1 MNVKNLILDA
11 ECFPP
16 DGSMRDSVFPASL
29 QNHEFIWDDHKDRD
43 RGEKR
48 NRSWANSSS
57 YGSGWGRSRG
67 ANGRNGHRAIQLL
80 AFCLWVL
87 DHPPLLSGNI
97 SYLPNMLACSILE
110 DHVIMAVCQHGW
122 VAEQSGQ
129 KLRGR
134 PRSVTNCR
142 GRGRVGRTLKQV
154 PEYLKTLLSYKLV
167 HITSSLGSLP
177 ALWSKNPMF
186 VLLYWCYFFS
196 VISSSTA
203 CSHSID

>member
-1 MNVKNLILDA
+1 MVCTFKVELIWLQQDGLHSYYYIYQQLNFNLEVYLTVTLPTIRLSWSSQMWTYCKNQDSRSLEWMSKIWSWMQNVSHQMEAWEIPCSLPAYRITNLS
-11 ECFPP
+11 E
-16 DGSMRDSVFPASL
+16 MTTKTETEVR
-29 QNHEFIWDDHKDRD
+29 
-43 RGEKR
+43 KR

-110 DHVIMAVCQHGW
+110 DRVIMAVCQQGW

-129 KLRGR
+129 E
-134 PRSVTNCR
+134 T
-142 GRGRVGRTLKQV
+142 
-154 PEYLKTLLSYKLV
+154 
-167 HITSSLGSLP
+167 
-177 ALWSKNPMF
+177 
-186 VLLYWCYFFS
+186 
-196 VISSSTA
+196 
-203 CSHSID
+203 